1 MSTRTPN
8 SLILKTLIII
18 LVILSVTSCNSRPSK
33 YRKKKECDC
42 PKWNHRKLPLDNGV
56 HANLDHHKA
65 YITNSQVNKLTAIG
79 S

>member
-1 MSTRTPN
+1 MNIPKPN
-8 SLILKTLIII
+8 SLILKMVAII
-18 LVILSVTSCNSRPSK
+18 LVATSLTACNSRPSK

-56 HANLDHHKA
+56 HANLDHHKPYGA
-65 YITNSQVNKLTAIG
+65 NTQVNKLNTIG